1 MPSLLVLQGPDKG
14 LRIRTPDVAAP
25 AATSPASA
33 PPSLF
38 LGRSSPDAPLTD
50 FTVSRRHAEIR
61 PSGSGGRAWVI
72 EDLRS
77 ANGTY
82 LNGKRLERPTRL
94 KHGDQIK
101 LGGTLMVWDSSEE
114 RTLSTADKQ
123 PPLISDL
130 VDLGAGPDR
139 VDASILGSVNTA
151 DDSMILASPA
161 AAEAVRSWRVMS
173 ALLDAVGAILSP
185 QQLVERVLDLLF
197 EEIPGDRA
205 LVLLKDE
212 KSGKFD
218 TQVVRHRDEGQG
230 EEGRSSE
237 EKRGEAQSADAR
249 RNRMRPNRM
258 IISHVIERA
267 EGVLCSNTTADPRF
281 SAAEREP
288 GAAGVGLQ
296 SVICVPL
303 LAREQVLGV
312 IYVECAM
319 ARHIYTEEQ
328 LRLVAAIGQMAGL
341 AVEDVRLVDQ
351 RMRTERLAAT
361 GETVAALSHYI
372 KNILQGMMGGSDVVE
387 MGSRDRNWDMVDQGW
402 QVVRRNLDKIYSLS
416 LNMLAYAK
424 RRTPRLAPVQLNAI
438 VEDVLK
444 LVQRR
449 AADKGVLL
457 KSDLADDVPA
467 VLMDEDGIHQVAL
480 NIVANAIDAVPRMS
494 GAVTVKTSLD
504 AGAATTPRNTG
515 DGWVVLTVGDNGPG
529 MTRDVAEKIFD
540 AFYST
545 KGHGGT
551 GLGLA
556 VARKII
562 DEHSGKIEVRS
573 VEGEG
578 TIIRVRLPIA
588 RRGDIDS
595 AETHGAGMSPED
607 TGGL

>member
-14 LRIRTPDVAAP
+14 LRMK
-25 AATSPASA
+25 TSEGSP
-33 PPSLF
+33 LL
-38 LGRSSPDAPLTD
+38 LGRSSPDLPLTD
-50 FTVSRRHAEIR
+50 YTVSRRHAELR
-61 PSGSGGRAWVI
+61 PSGRGWMLD
-72 EDLRS
+72 DLRS

-82 LNGKRLERPTRL
+82 INGKRLERPVRL
-94 KHGDQIK
+94 KHGDQIR
-101 LGGTLMVWDSSEE
+101 LGGTLLVWDSSED
-114 RTLSTADKQ
+114 RSLSAPGEAPIIT
-123 PPLISDL
+123 DL
-130 VDLGAGPDR
+130 VDIGSGPDR
-139 VDASILGSVNTA
+139 VDASILGVTTG

-173 ALLDAVGAILSP
+173 ALLDAVGAILTP
-185 QQLVERVLDLLF
+185 EQLVGRVIDLLF
-197 EEIPGDRA
+197 EEIPADRA
-205 LVLLKDE
+205 LVLVKDE
-212 KSGKFD
+212 KANKYD
-218 TQVVRHRDEGQG
+218 TQIVRHR
-230 EEGRSSE
+230 EEHAA
-237 EKRGEAQSADAR
+237 EK
-249 RNRMRPNRM
+249 MRPNKM
-258 IISHVIERA
+258 IISHVIDRR

-281 SAAEREP
+281 SAAERE
-288 GAAGVGLQ
+288 GSAVGVGLQ

-319 ARHIYTEEQ
+319 SRHIYTEEQ

-341 AVEDVRLVDQ
+341 AIEDVRLVDQ

-387 MGSRDRNWDMVDQGW
+387 MGIRGQNWGMVDQGW
-402 QVVRRNLDKIYSLS
+402 QIVQRNLDKIYSLS

-424 RRTPRLAPVQLNAI
+424 RRTPRLSPVQMNSL

-449 AADKGVLL
+449 AGDKGVLL
-457 KSDLADDVPA
+457 KSDLSDGVPA
-467 VLMDEDGIHQVAL
+467 VQMDEDGIHQVAL
-480 NIVANAIDAVPRMS
+480 NIVANAIDAVAKSS

-504 AGAATTPRNTG
+504 PAG
-515 DGWVVLTVGDNGPG
+515 DYVVLTVGDNGPG
-529 MTRDVAEKIFD
+529 MPKDVADKIFD

-556 VARKII
+556 VAKKII
-562 DEHSGKIEVRS
+562 DEHAGRIEVRS

-578 TIIRVRLPIA
+578 TIIRVRLPVA
-588 RRGDIDS
+588 QRGSIDS
-595 AETHGAGMSPED
+595 AATHGPGMDPED